1 MSFDL
6 YVARSS
12 WLHTLDPRVKL
23 LFVVLS
29 TVLLLTLTNL
39 YLFLAMLALYH
50 LIIFS
55 AGIPVS
61 RVRWAWRV
69 ILPPTILIPLLWPLF
84 YQEGGPVLL
93 HWGPFRVSAMSWW
106 EGVAMAARL
115 DALAFAFFTWLFS
128 TDQTSL
134 VRGFVRLGLP
144 FEWGLM
150 LTIAL
155 RYVPTFYGAF
165 VTISEAQSARGL
177 VIPRR
182 NLVKRIRS
190 YLPILVAMIISAL
203 RTSDKLATAMESRA
217 LGLKGVKR
225 TCLRDIRFRP
235 TDYVYTALLIAIFSV
250 LFILRFQFS
259 FGTHLLRL
267 F

>member
-6 YVARSS
+6 YVARPS

-23 LFVVLS
+23 LLVVLS
-29 TVLLLTLTNL
+29 TALLLTLRNL
-39 YLFLAMLALYH
+39 YLFLAFLILYH
-50 LIIFS
+50 LMIFS
-55 AGIPVS
+55 AGIPAS

-84 YQEGGPVLL
+84 YREGGPVLL
-93 HWGPFRVSAMSWW
+93 QLGPLRVSALSWW
-106 EGVAMAARL
+106 EGVAMAVRL

-150 LTIAL
+150 LAIAL

-165 VTISEAQSARGL
+165 VTISEAQAARGL
-177 VIPRR
+177 VISQR
-182 NLVKRIRS
+182 NFVKRVRA
-190 YLPILVAMIISAL
+190 YLPVLVAMIISAL
-203 RTSDKLATAMESRA
+203 RTSDKLAIAMASRA

-225 TCLRDIRFRP
+225 TYLRDVRFRP
-235 TDYVYTALLIAIFSV
+235 ADYVYVALLIAIFFV
-250 LFILRFQFS
+250 LLALRFQFG